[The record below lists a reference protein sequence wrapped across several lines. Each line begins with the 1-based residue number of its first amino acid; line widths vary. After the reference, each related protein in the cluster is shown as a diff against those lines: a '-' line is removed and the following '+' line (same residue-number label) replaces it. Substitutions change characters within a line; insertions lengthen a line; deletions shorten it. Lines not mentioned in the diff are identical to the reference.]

1 MSKTKLFVESTV
13 VPMHNDYWEDYD
25 WKDGD
30 QILVELYDPESD
42 TFMHI
47 VGLFIED
54 LGKFQV
60 LAPDGAFG
68 LDELEEMYP
77 EYEVPAWQLQYW
89 CQENHILQLIL

>member
-13 VPMHNDYWEDYD
+13 VPIMPHDSWEDYD

-30 QILVELYDPESD
+30 QTLVELYAPESD
-42 TFMHI
+42 PFMHI

-68 LDELEEMYP
+68 LDELDEMYP
-77 EYEVPAWQLQYW
+77 ESEVTAWQP
-89 CQENHILQLIL
+89 ITTVRIS

>member
-13 VPMHNDYWEDYD
+13 VPIMHKDYWTDYD

-77 EYEVPAWQLQYW
+77 ESEVTAWQP
-89 CQENHILQLIL
+89 ITTVRIS

>member
-1 MSKTKLFVESTV
+1 MNTQKRFVESTSIELT
-13 VPMHNDYWEDYD
+13 HADD
-25 WKDGD
+25 WDEYAWQDGD

-77 EYEVPAWQLQYW
+77 ESEVTAWQP
-89 CQENHILQLIL
+89 ITTVRIS